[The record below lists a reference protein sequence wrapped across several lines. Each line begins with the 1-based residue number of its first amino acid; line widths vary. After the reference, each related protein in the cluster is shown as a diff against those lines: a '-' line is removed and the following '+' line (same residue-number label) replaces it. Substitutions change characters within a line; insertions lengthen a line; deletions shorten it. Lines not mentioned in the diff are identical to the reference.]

1 MATQTG
7 GPPGR
12 SLNLHPTMEPRH
24 RHRSLRFSASLPEYV
39 ENAIYRVEHGRA
51 VYVSRDLLLFEQ
63 IMNCVY
69 VCWRESTLSSPTGY
83 SGRFLFVSVSLSVS
97 VYPDITA
104 LADWA

>member
-69 VCWRESTLSSPTGY
+69 VLEGVYVIVSHWIFG
-83 SGRFLFVSVSLSVS
+83 SVSLCLCLSLCVS

-104 LADWA
+104 LVEWA